1 MRRDNRPAKERLAV
15 FRDCRMA
22 GFWFSKIELFAG
34 SPSEKRLRWR
44 VTFFPDERD
53 GPRLS
58 LSPLDTFD
66 GLRAGML
73 GAARRAGNAGTGHA
87 VALICYSVPYFR

>member
-1 MRRDNRPAKERLAV
+1 
-15 FRDCRMA
+15 MA

-73 GAARRAGNAGTGHA
+73 GAARRARPFDQAQGRQCGHRPRCR
-87 VALICYSVPYFR
+87 LNML